1 MKGKIRKIKVWL
13 RTALGLILKPRS
25 LFIRLDNFDFMSDRE
40 VLLYLKENRKGLV
53 RYGSGE
59 NGYLVGYPRPHQKY
73 DKRLER
79 KIRNILKDWK
89 KDLNENNYLLTLPL
103 DTVLGVNWEER
114 NLNSRVW
121 RGVTTYALL
130 PLLKKGHV
138 YGSPFCFRLKEA
150 IYEDREDYI
159 SLIKDLFKD
168 KDVIY
173 VGPEN
178 ETEELFTPV
187 EFIQIPPKDVFTQY
201 DELKEEIKEKA
212 HKYNDPLVVVTAGV
226 AATALSAEL
235 NDEGVLTYDAGSLLR
250 WHK

>member
-1 MKGKIRKIKVWL
+1 MWL

-103 DTVLGVNWEER
+103 NTVLGVNWEER
-114 NLNSRVW
+114 NINSRVW

-159 SLIKDLFKD
+159 SLIKDLFNG

-173 VGPEN
+173 VGPDKN
-178 ETEELFTPV
+178 FKGMFTPV
-187 EFIQIPPKDVFTQY
+187 EFIQIPPKNVFEQY
-201 DELKEEIKEKA
+201 DELKKNIKEKA
-212 HKYNDPLVVVTAGV
+212 KKYSDPLVVMTAGV
-226 AATALSAEL
+226 AATAMSAEL
-235 NDEGVLTYDAGSLLR
+235 NDEGVLTYDVGSLLR
-250 WHK
+250 WYK